1 MVTTLWLV
9 LGALAGGAFLAFARS
24 RRGAEMLML
33 SLGLLVAALIYF
45 GFALREGE
53 PVWLLVEALGVA
65 AYGGLAWLGLQRSSL
80 WLAAGWALHPAWDI
94 GLHLVG
100 AGAALAP
107 EWYATACISFDLL
120 IAAYIGT
127 RFSRDR

>member
-1 MVTTLWLV
+1 MTTVWLL
-9 LGALAGGAFLAFARS
+9 LGALVGAAFLAFARS
-24 RRGAEMLML
+24 RRGAEMMVL
-33 SLGLLVAALIYF
+33 SLGLLVAALIYL
-45 GFALREGE
+45 GFALSEGE

-65 AYGGLAWLGLQRSSL
+65 AYGGLAWLGLRRSSL

-100 AGAALAP
+100 AGAAVAP

-120 IAAYIGT
+120 IAGYIVT